1 MNKASLMVCCSAALL
16 LVACGGGGGYTPAPV
31 VPAVTDAI
39 PDSANQSAG
48 GMVSYVSALSAAS
61 ADDKD
66 PLDLS
71 KFNPPQPDDTEPEPL
86 S

>member
-1 MNKASLMVCCSAALL
+1 MNKQTLMMCCSAALL
-16 LVACGGGGGYTPAPV
+16 LAACGGGGYESAPV
-31 VPAVTDAI
+31 VPAPTEAI
-39 PDSANQSAG
+39 PDSASQSSSGLA
-48 GMVSYVSALSAAS
+48 SYLSALAKAA

-86 S
+86 T

>member
-1 MNKASLMVCCSAALL
+1 MTKSTLILCCTAALL
-16 LVACGGGGGYTPAPV
+16 LAACGGGPDSAAA

-39 PDSANQSAG
+39 PDTASQSSAG
-48 GMVSYVSALSAAS
+48 LVSYLVALATAA

-71 KFNPPQPDDTEPEPL
+71 NFSPAQPDDTEPETL
-86 S
+86 N

>member
-1 MNKASLMVCCSAALL
+1 MNKASWTMCCSAALL
-16 LVACGGGGGYTPAPV
+16 LVACGGGGGDTPAPV

-48 GMVSYVSALSAAS
+48 GLVSYVSALSAAA

-71 KFNPPQPDDTEPEPL
+71 RFNPPQPDDTEPEPL